1 MDNTMHWSVAVGAM
15 AALVWA
21 PIESLGQTL
30 FSTFGP
36 AETFN
41 TALPGPSVGAGV
53 LGGFPVA
60 DGGIILAAAFTPSA
74 SGYLSRVDLGIEY
87 KFDPVK
93 ASGPANLDVAIAAD
107 YGGLPGAAIETI
119 HLTDALGSIAN
130 AMGIVSANS
139 AIRPFLQGGVQY
151 WVVAAPP
158 DVRNTVF
165 QWLLTAQP
173 NVKGLSIGRNSNV
186 PWQGRPAYETALAF
200 GVYGIQSAGPQPAVG
215 AGGVVDAAGF
225 RATISP
231 DSWVSIF
238 GTNLSASTRSWQ
250 ASDFVGNAL
259 PLSLDGVAVLIGGY
273 PAAVSYISPG
283 QINAQVPD
291 GAGPGMVAVQVIAP
305 TGPSGLG
312 QVDAEPWAPNFFTFS
327 SGGTSYVAATY
338 ADGSIVGK
346 SGLFGN
352 GVPARPAM
360 PGDVISLWGTG
371 FGPTTPS
378 VPAGVLFSGAAPL
391 PTSDQLAIAI
401 GDVPATV
408 LFAGLSET
416 GLYQF
421 NVIVPE
427 VPDGDQLVTAQVQ
440 GVSTQQTL
448 YLTIQQ

>member
-1 MDNTMHWSVAVGAM
+1 MDNTMHWSVAVVVV
-15 AALVWA
+15 AAVAGL
-21 PIESLGQTL
+21 PIESRGQTL

-74 SGYLSRVDLGIEY
+74 SGYLSRVDLGMEY
-87 KFDPVK
+87 KYDPVK
-93 ASGPANLDVAIAAD
+93 ASGPANLDVTIAAD
-107 YGGLPGAAIETI
+107 QAGLPGAAIETI

-139 AIRPFLQGGVQY
+139 AIQPFLQAGVQY
-151 WVVAAPP
+151 WVVVAPP
-158 DVRNTVF
+158 DPRNTVF

-173 NVKGLSIGRNSNV
+173 NVKGLSIDKGSNV

-200 GVYGIQSAGPQPAVG
+200 GVYGIQSAGPEPAVG
-215 AGGVVDAAGF
+215 AGGVVDAASF

-231 DSWVSIF
+231 DSWSSIF
-238 GTNLSASTRSWQ
+238 GTNLSARTRSWQ

-273 PAAVSYISPG
+273 PAAVSYISPS
-283 QINAQVPD
+283 QINVQVPD
-291 GAGPGMVAVQVIAP
+291 GAGPGMVTVQVITPA
-305 TGPSGLG
+305 GPSGLA
-312 QVDAEPWAPNFFTFS
+312 QVDAEQWAPNFFTFS
-327 SGGTSYVAATY
+327 SGATSYVAATY
-338 ADGSIVGK
+338 EDGTIAGK
-346 SGLFGN
+346 SGLFGSS
-352 GVPARPAM
+352 VSTRPAK

-371 FGPTTPS
+371 FGPTAPT
-378 VPAGVLFSGAAPL
+378 VPVGVLFSGAAPL
-391 PTSDQLAIAI
+391 PASDQLAIAV
-401 GDVPATV
+401 GNVPATV
-408 LFAGLSET
+408 LFAGLSEA

-440 GVSTQQTL
+440 GVSAQPAL